1 MWTSPARRGHLAI
14 CVQWVDGGYKLRK
27 ALLGLPQ
34 VAHSQS
40 GERQA
45 EHVLGVFRS
54 YGITTKIG
62 YYTGDNATSNDT
74 LLKALSGH
82 LTLGLALEAA
92 LKATELAENADPY
105 EILSATIG
113 VPMAQNN
120 GDGVRAALRLP
131 LSSLCDLVRC
141 PETYPM
147 DLLNM
152 TSEMIHVVKFL
163 LPAFRM
169 ATQNCLTTRTSAG
182 KRLIS
187 PTRSVKFS
195 EPRFALAESNAA
207 RTKLPQKHFDLFI
220 EPRGGFTQNLFA
232 LSYHGPTTRRAMF
245 SGPHGKKLP
254 VHSYENVVMLATG
267 FGIAAHLPYLRK
279 LIHARL
285 QRAGFI

>member
-1 MWTSPARRGHLAI
+1 MAKS
-14 CVQWVDGGYKLRK
+14 K
-27 ALLGLPQ
+27 
-34 VAHSQS
+34 
-40 GERQA
+40 E
-45 EHVLGVFRS
+45 
-54 YGITTKIG
+54 
-62 YYTGDNATSNDT
+62 
-74 LLKALSGH
+74 
-82 LTLGLALEAA
+82 ALEAA

-120 GDGVRAALRLP
+120 GDGMRAALRLP

-195 EPRFALAESNAA
+195 EPRFALAESNTVG
-207 RTKLPQKHFDLFI
+207 R
-220 EPRGGFTQNLFA
+220 
-232 LSYHGPTTRRAMF
+232 LS
-245 SGPHGKKLP
+245 
-254 VHSYENVVMLATG
+254 NQLATHQIRPG
-267 FGIAAHLPYLRK
+267 LNW
-279 LIHARL
+279 
-285 QRAGFI
+285 